1 MTAFLNDKPAAVKT
15 KRPAVRASAILAAP
29 VEKGQI
35 ITPPVAIL
43 PSVAVKTA
51 SPTKAKTAAPAKK
64 AVAAVKKSAVPAK
77 KAAAPVKKVTGQV
90 KTKTKPAPVAA
101 ALKSKP
107 AVRTAKHVVG
117 EKVAAPEKA
126 AKTKDAKKKNK
137 VVRDSFTMPEG
148 DYAKLAALKAR
159 CLTAGVHVKKSELL
173 RAGLQVLETL
183 PAKKLLAIIAGV
195 ENVKTG
201 RPANI

>member
-51 SPTKAKTAAPAKK
+51 SPAKAKTAAPAKK
-64 AVAAVKKSAVPAK
+64 AVAPVKKSA
-77 KAAAPVKKVTGQV
+77 APVKTVTAPV
-90 KTKTKPAPVAA
+90 KAKPAPVTAPT
-101 ALKSKP
+101 KSKP
-107 AVRTAKHVVG
+107 AVRTAKHVAG

>member
-51 SPTKAKTAAPAKK
+51 SPAKAKTAAPAKK
-64 AVAAVKKSAVPAK
+64 AVAPVKKSAAPAK
-77 KAAAPVKKVTGQV
+77 KAAAPVKTVTAPV
-90 KTKTKPAPVAA
+90 KAKPAPVSAPT
-101 ALKSKP
+101 KSKP
-107 AVRTAKHVVG
+107 AVRTAKHVAG

>member
-1 MTAFLNDKPAAVKT
+1 M
-15 KRPAVRASAILAAP
+15 
-29 VEKGQI
+29 
-35 ITPPVAIL
+35 
-43 PSVAVKTA
+43 
-51 SPTKAKTAAPAKK
+51 
-64 AVAAVKKSAVPAK
+64 
-77 KAAAPVKKVTGQV
+77 
-90 KTKTKPAPVAA
+90 
-101 ALKSKP
+101 
-107 AVRTAKHVVG
+107 
-117 EKVAAPEKA
+117 
-126 AKTKDAKKKNK
+126 
-137 VVRDSFTMPEG
+137 VRDSFTMPEG

>member
-1 MTAFLNDKPAAVKT
+1 M
-15 KRPAVRASAILAAP
+15 AAP

-51 SPTKAKTAAPAKK
+51 SPAKAKTAAPAKK
-64 AVAAVKKSAVPAK
+64 AVAPVKKSA
-77 KAAAPVKKVTGQV
+77 APVKTVTAPV
-90 KTKTKPAPVAA
+90 KAKPAPVTAPT
-101 ALKSKP
+101 KSKP
-107 AVRTAKHVVG
+107 AVRTAKHVAG

>member
-51 SPTKAKTAAPAKK
+51 SPAKAKTAAPAKK
-64 AVAAVKKSAVPAK
+64 AVAPVKKSAAPAK
-77 KAAAPVKKVTGQV
+77 KAAAPVKTVTAPV
-90 KTKTKPAPVAA
+90 KAKPAPVTAPT
-101 ALKSKP
+101 KSKP
-107 AVRTAKHVVG
+107 AVRTAKHVAG

>member
-51 SPTKAKTAAPAKK
+51 SPAKAKTAAPAKK
-64 AVAAVKKSAVPAK
+64 AVAPVKKSAAPAK
-77 KAAAPVKKVTGQV
+77 KAAAPVKTVTAAV
-90 KTKTKPAPVAA
+90 KAKPAPVTAPT
-101 ALKSKP
+101 KSKP
-107 AVRTAKHVVG
+107 AVRTAKHVAG